1 MVLGKILSQ
10 TAASVNL
17 FRVPIRLKIRS
28 KDYFSSGIGEFLS
41 LLIYAY
47 LLNSL
52 ITSDVFTKKNPN
64 ILEKEVDNSKT
75 FWYNFTERNF
85 IFGAMVSDS
94 LDVGFELDPKIA
106 TFMASYNTFTGSNTK
121 NTFIKLPLV
130 LCKNTYAKN
139 AFPQLIT
146 QYPSGY
152 CLPNPRFLIGGYF
165 DEVKTSSLEVI
176 LKMCVNG
183 TSNNNSCR
191 SQSEIDAFFTNK
203 RLGFLT
209 ADNLFASDDYEN
221 PIRPKINVN
230 YYNIDSHIRKFHNV
244 NIQKVTISNDDA
256 IFFSSSSN
264 VIDSWKIGEEKN
276 DFDFNYNLELF
287 QINFFSTIKET
298 QIHRTYMKMQD
309 ALSSLGGIVNVFISV
324 GLIFLK
330 FFSPI
335 SGINVYLSN
344 HLFSFRHMK
353 SIPKGKRK
361 DSYSSS
367 PLSRLPS
374 KKQSEKFELKSFEPI
389 KKTNIEK
396 NLKAIT
402 EKEREENVVIQL
414 TGIPST
420 DPRLDTL
427 GLKIENDKWT
437 QMIETTT
444 DRGKIDRLRGD
455 EEMVLSERQS
465 DEVHSEKYI
474 KDNFMRKVDLGSETD
489 RYEKSATLR
498 KSVKAKS
505 LIKRMSFSR
514 AKSLN
519 EERKIADHFKKYS
532 ELKDKKNGLTFEYS
546 DLIPVK
552 GGSNLSKKMKALKTA
567 TNKIKKDLDIMNI
580 MQKFQE
586 IDKLKLLLLNR
597 QQLMLFD
604 LIAKPEIFLDENEK
618 QEEEED
624 AGLIISKNLLGL
636 RDGTNQNFLDLVVY
650 YNQIKNKEGS
660 DDLEGRLVRLIDED
674 MKNYFEV

>member
-1 MVLGKILSQ
+1 MAKLLSK
-10 TAASVNL
+10 TAASINL
-17 FRVPIRLKIRS
+17 FKVPIRLKIRS
-28 KDYFSSGIGEFLS
+28 EDYFSSRIGEFLS

-52 ITSDVFTKKNPN
+52 ITSDVFTKNNPN

-106 TFMASYNTFTGSNTK
+106 SFMASYNTFTGSNTK

-130 LCKNTYAKN
+130 LCKNTYAKY

-152 CLPNPRFLIGGYF
+152 CLPNPRFLVGGYF
-165 DEVKTSSLEVI
+165 DEVKTSSLEII
-176 LKMCVNG
+176 LKMCVNS

-191 SQSEIDAFFTNK
+191 SQSEIDEFFTNK

-230 YYNIDSHIRKFHNV
+230 YYNIDTHIRKFHNV
-244 NIQKVTISNDDA
+244 NIQKVTISNDDG

-264 VIDSWKIGEEKN
+264 VIDSWKIGEVKN

-298 QIHRTYMKMQD
+298 QIHRTYMKIQY

-330 FFSPI
+330 LFSPI

-353 SIPKGKRK
+353 SIPKAKHK
-361 DSYSSS
+361 DSDNS
-367 PLSRLPS
+367 PLKRSPS
-374 KKQSEKFELKSFEPI
+374 KKQSEKFELKSAEPI

-396 NLKAIT
+396 DLKAII
-402 EKEREENVVIQL
+402 EKERQENVVIQL

-420 DPRLDTL
+420 DPRFDTL
-427 GLKIENDKWT
+427 GLKTENDKWT
-437 QMIETTT
+437 QMIETT
-444 DRGKIDRLRGD
+444 DRAKIDRLRGD
-455 EEMVLSERQS
+455 EEIVLSERQS
-465 DEVHSEKYI
+465 EEVHSEKYI
-474 KDNFMRKVDLGSETD
+474 KDNFMKKVDLGQETD
-489 RYEKSATLR
+489 RFEKSATLR
-498 KSVKAKS
+498 KNVKTKS
-505 LIKRMSFSR
+505 FIKKMTFSR

-519 EERKIADHFKKYS
+519 EERKIAEHFKKYS
-532 ELKDKKNGLTFEYS
+532 ELKDKKNGLKFEYS

-552 GGSNLSKKMKALKTA
+552 GRSNLSKKMKALKTA

-618 QEEEED
+618 QEEED
-624 AGLIISKNLLGL
+624 AGLIISKNLMGL

-650 YNQIKNKEGS
+650 YNQIKNKEGG